1 MSSESPSPRR
11 DVADVAAALSPSL
24 KHGEGFSVK
33 EALYESPEK
42 ALDEI
47 EMLGEEVAAR
57 FRPAPSA
64 VTPAMRYLHCSRT
77 IHQLITDRNR
87 AVGLYLAVAT
97 LLWTASAALL
107 NARPAGDVILPLEL
121 IQKWCLPFTFAVM
134 TVLAVFVAF
143 LLIRTRAGL
152 IYEVAKMN
160 VLLGLPVGR
169 VSRVSPLSIFFI
181 LQALVSLS
189 GGCSAALLSAYL
201 LRLSGVALGHLALP
215 ATLVGVA
222 VGILLLA
229 LHVFTVLQITSDKKL
244 QSVGTQGAAKAA
256 APRPEG
262 PAGLFSAGSSGSLA
276 QR

>member
-1 MSSESPSPRR
+1 MANEPPARPR
-11 DVADVAAALSPSL
+11 DVADMAAALPAAVQR
-24 KHGEGFSVK
+24 GEGFSVK
-33 EALYESPEK
+33 EAVYESPEK
-42 ALDEI
+42 ALDDI
-47 EMLGEEVAAR
+47 EMIGEEVAAG
-57 FRPAPSA
+57 FRPPGHSE

-97 LLWTASAALL
+97 LLWTASTALL
-107 NARPAGDVILPLEL
+107 NANPAGDLILPLEL
-121 IQKWCLPFTFAVM
+121 IKKWCLPFTFAVM
-134 TVLAVFVAF
+134 TVLAVFVGF

-169 VSRVSPLSIFFI
+169 VSRISPLSIFFI

-215 ATLVGVA
+215 ATLIGVA
-222 VGILLLA
+222 VGLVLLL
-229 LHVFTVLQITSDKKL
+229 LHIFTVLHITSDRKL
-244 QSVGTQGAAKAA
+244 QDLTK
-256 APRPEG
+256 
-262 PAGLFSAGSSGSLA
+262 
-276 QR
+276 